1 MTCQTLTY
9 GVSCANIHVVMGS
22 NCCHANRN
30 TYSKP
35 MCEWTI
41 RSAQKSESATGFS
54 DPAAKGA
61 MVTGMRA
68 AEMIL

>member
-1 MTCQTLTY
+1 
-9 GVSCANIHVVMGS
+9 
-22 NCCHANRN
+22 
-30 TYSKP
+30 